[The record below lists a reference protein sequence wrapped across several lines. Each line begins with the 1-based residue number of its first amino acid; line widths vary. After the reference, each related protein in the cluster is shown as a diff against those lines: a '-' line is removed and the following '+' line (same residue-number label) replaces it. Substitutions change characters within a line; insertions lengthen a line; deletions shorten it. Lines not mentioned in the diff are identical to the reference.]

1 MRGHPIHWTL
11 LLVVG
16 VAAAGATAMMAT
28 AGSTKAN
35 NGTVDVSKTNTLGT
49 VLVAA
54 NGHALYRYTVD
65 SKGVNRCSN
74 VPACNTY
81 WPALL
86 IKNGTKPTAGAGAS
100 AKLLGTINA
109 AHGMR
114 QVTYAGFPL
123 YYFSGDKTSG
133 QTNGQGFERKW
144 YVVATNGAVVQHT
157 VKATATNSG
166 TTTAAPATTA
176 TAIAD
181 PSHRRQH
188 HFAGLLDP
196 QSPPPRSNVVLRTES
211 PMRQPGWRRE

>member
-114 QVTYAGFPL
+114 QVTYAGFPTL
-123 YYFSGDKTSG
+123 YYFSGGKTSG

-166 TTTAAPATTA
+166 TTTSSTGNERLRLARIRRTDDSTTSRLA
-176 TAIAD
+176 E
-181 PSHRRQH
+181 
-188 HFAGLLDP
+188 
-196 QSPPPRSNVVLRTES
+196 PPPRLMWCCE
-211 PMRQPGWRRE
+211 RRVQ